1 MLTLHKCRLN
11 FGNNKQLTKQKQ
23 TLHLLF
29 LFTFWKHALK
39 SKLFVLCEKSEKKNV
54 NKGHT
59 TQNIVPLLTKIL
71 SKNYKNN
78 KQKHWP
84 SNFFFPKQSVNL
96 KKKLQN
102 LTIVVR
108 QLSDLTFRVWK
119 LTLTFDSRTESS
131 VTSATQPVRDWSGRV
146 TDSFSWKSFAA
157 HSSFRVYLLLGQWIP
172 WRDCTRDPV
181 TKSRESVFVQL
192 EQQHRGVPRASSS
205 ERRRAAHANAQLGG
219 TSAPSALLDK

>member
-96 KKKLQN
+96 KKNCRIWQSLFANFQIWHFESEN
-102 LTIVVR
+102 WRWL
-108 QLSDLTFRVWK
+108 
-119 LTLTFDSRTESS
+119 LTLGRRAVWRQRRSRYVIGRAEWLTPSPENRSLRTHLFVSICSLGNESLDGIVHGTQWQNRVRVFSSNLNNNTEVFRALRHPSDAEPLMR
-131 VTSATQPVRDWSGRV
+131 T
-146 TDSFSWKSFAA
+146 
-157 HSSFRVYLLLGQWIP
+157 HSSAAP
-172 WRDCTRDPV
+172 
-181 TKSRESVFVQL
+181 
-192 EQQHRGVPRASSS
+192 QHLQRY
-205 ERRRAAHANAQLGG
+205 
-219 TSAPSALLDK
+219 